1 MGWEP
6 FTYGEP
12 LNPDKLNAKFNQVHT
27 LLSKA
32 YIYNNLLKRK
42 LDTVN
47 DALTISSS
55 TFSIENDGT
64 LTGDV
69 SASRRLY
76 DLPVAGN
83 GNKYELFIGGEYF
96 IDAGDSTD
104 LTIVSTTL
112 TSDGHSAILQT
123 SDTIVDRIPLTT
135 DEYGE
140 KKPSLGTE
148 LISSEF
154 DISKLYN
161 ILSPDSIWA
170 EIVPL
175 ENLTEY
181 VLNGVTY
188 NIGTIDIT
196 LPDSLSP
203 YMNKVSIVPL
213 IGTSYRIFRHAGDG
227 EYVIDNSMN
236 DQFISGTGHYYLD
249 RDIFDGR
256 FTLQLLGTAAGAA
269 GIGHGVINL
278 EASYLPFADSGKS
291 VIQYSLL
298 TSISNINLTNIYM
311 DQALGENISI
321 EIYSDAALTSLLY
334 NSSYDGFPFSGEKA
348 VEEPTNGA
356 GIDLYIVL
364 SMEKLGGSTP
374 ALPYLQIKYEDTT
387 I

>member
-1 MGWEP
+1 M
-6 FTYGEP
+6 
-12 LNPDKLNAKFNQVHT
+12 D
-27 LLSKA
+27 
-32 YIYNNLLKRK
+32 
-42 LDTVN
+42 
-47 DALTISSS
+47 
-55 TFSIENDGT
+55 
-64 LTGDV
+64 
-69 SASRRLY
+69 
-76 DLPVAGN
+76 
-83 GNKYELFIGGEYF
+83 
-96 IDAGDSTD
+96 
-104 LTIVSTTL
+104 
-112 TSDGHSAILQT
+112 ILQT
-123 SDTIVDRIPLTT
+123 SDTVVDRIPLTT

-387 I
+387 T